1 MADFQSLKSDLK
13 AMFPSM
19 DTEVVAAVLRESRN
33 DGEGAKPY
41 EPQMC
46 QSSTIILPDTVGK
59 IDDKLIVYY
68 LPFC

>member
-33 DGEGAKPY
+33 DGEGVKPY
-41 EPQMC
+41 GPQMC
-46 QSSTIILPDTVGK
+46 
-59 IDDKLIVYY
+59 
-68 LPFC
+68 